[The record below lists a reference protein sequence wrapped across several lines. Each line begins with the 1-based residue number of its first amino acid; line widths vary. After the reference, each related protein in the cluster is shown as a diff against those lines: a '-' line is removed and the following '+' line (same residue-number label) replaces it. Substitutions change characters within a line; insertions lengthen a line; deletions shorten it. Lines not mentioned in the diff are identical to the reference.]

1 MRLRKPCAVINTSAG
16 RGKASEARKAL
27 EDRFA
32 EIGEN
37 CSFIELSRG
46 ENIESNVRRA
56 LENGSD
62 LIVAVGG
69 DGTVSAAMAAV
80 ARSSVPLAIVPL
92 GTTNLIARELG
103 IPLDIEDAATIAAKG
118 TTARSLDGMAIG
130 ERCYFLQ
137 IGVGL
142 SALVI
147 DGTTA
152 ELKSRIG
159 ILAYIGALARRL
171 FSLRSHWLEVS
182 IDGEIRKVR
191 SIEATVANNGLL
203 ARMLLRN
210 APDIRMDDGHIDVC
224 ILGART
230 IMDYPRLLW
239 DAMIGHH
246 SSPRVSFFAARRN
259 VSIRS
264 SKPLEVQADG
274 DLIGTTPVEI
284 QVIPRAVLV
293 ITPEAVERSE
303 ERKTALSLFID
314 PYLADLR
321 KQWSS

>member
-1 MRLRKPCAVINTSAG
+1 MRLRKPFAVINTSAG
-16 RGKASEARKAL
+16 RGTAGEARAAL
-27 EDRFA
+27 ESRFA

-37 CSFIELSRG
+37 FSFVELSRG
-46 ENIESNVRRA
+46 ESIENTVRKA
-56 LENGSD
+56 LENGFD

-80 ARSSVPLAIVPL
+80 AGRSVPLAIVPL

-103 IPLDIEDAATIAAKG
+103 IPLDIEGAATIAAKG
-118 TTARSLDGMAIG
+118 TVARSIDGMAIG
-130 ERCYFLQ
+130 ERFYFLQ

-152 ELKSRIG
+152 ELKSKIG
-159 ILAYIGALARRL
+159 ILAYVGALARRL

-182 IDGEIRKVR
+182 IDGETHKVR

-210 APDIRMDDGHIDVC
+210 APDIRMDDGRIDVC

-230 IMDYPRLLW
+230 ILDYPRILW
-239 DAMIGHH
+239 DAMIGHRG
-246 SSPRVSFFAARRN
+246 SPRVSFLAARQS

-264 SKPLEVQADG
+264 SKPLKVQADG
-274 DLIGTTPVEI
+274 DLIGTTPIEI
-284 QVIPRAVLV
+284 KVIPRAVLV
-293 ITPEAVERSE
+293 ITPEVTERAE
-303 ERKTALSLFID
+303 ERKTALSLFLD